1 MKNGNE
7 LIALELIDASI
18 IDEADTYQKK
28 KHLRMP
34 MIAAAAVLVVLCA
47 SAAIGA
53 LVFKSGQ
60 AVPGSEKTGSEH
72 IEHTEAVD
80 PAAENEIG
88 SVQLLSAACS
98 DSEMD
103 ACFAVFPMTET
114 VGKSLAKEDGGYYWS
129 VDYSGTENPNAT
141 VRLTNLSYNA
151 RTQTSLVRVTLTGDA
166 IADDAKTVNISL
178 SVCSNEGSTSYG
190 STDVPI
196 TNFNVTGN
204 GKIVG
209 FRATYLPG
217 TNEEAVLL
225 RDQLEVDKDLLTES
239 GIDISTLP
247 DFENVF
253 TKYQSTN
260 GDTVSYSIVTYNS
273 ADLYH
278 STVNLNGEITIVKR
292 ENIGAYKAIFY
303 THSYSNSTAG
313 NETSVYAS
321 MPPTNNVFL
330 FDRAHECLLQIRTNT
345 NIDMVELEKIA
356 AGIETVETDIPA
368 ALFAGGSEGA
378 VIDYWNDVPEMVWA
392 GDEWVSVGPTATPIS
407 EEKREEIIAITPEA
421 YDKLKRIDWDCGDGD
436 SATNRN
442 VSYLL
447 KALREMPLSERPHPT
462 YAEMRVTALCDN
474 FSLYA
479 GDNLYW
485 SDVIISNVEKYEA
498 GSTEANMLNE
508 GNAYAIVCAQTGHGE
523 NLQLYVMSDELLD
536 NFYSIGW
543 QTSIQGWP
551 VGHRGNTII
560 LCIDR
565 LAGG

>member
-7 LIALELIDASI
+7 LIALEHIDAGI

-28 KHLRMP
+28 KPLRMP
-34 MIAAAAVLVVLCA
+34 MTAAAAVLVVLCA

-72 IEHTEAVD
+72 VEHTEAVD

-103 ACFAVFPMTET
+103 ACFAVSPVAET
-114 VGKSLAKEDGGYYWS
+114 IGESLAKEDGGYYWN

-151 RTQTSLVRVTLTGDA
+151 QTQTSLVRVTLTGDA

-178 SVCSNEGSTSYG
+178 SVCSDEGSTSYG
-190 STDVPI
+190 ATDVPI

-209 FRATYLPG
+209 FRASYLPG
-217 TNEEAVLL
+217 INAESVLL
-225 RDQLEVDKDLLTES
+225 KDQLKES
-239 GIDISTLP
+239 GVDVSSFP
-247 DFENVF
+247 DYEDVF

-260 GDTVSYSIVTYNS
+260 GDTVSYSIVAYNS
-273 ADLYH
+273 ADLHH

-292 ENIGAYKAIFY
+292 ENIGAYEAIFY
-303 THSYSNSTAG
+303 THSYSSSATG

-321 MPPTNNVFL
+321 LPPTNNVFL
-330 FDRAHECLLQIRTNT
+330 FDRAHECLFQIRTNT
-345 NIDMVELEKIA
+345 DIEMAELEKIA

-368 ALFAGGSEGA
+368 ALFAGGSEGS

-392 GDEWVSVGPTATPIS
+392 GNEWVSVGPTAIPIS
-407 EEKREEIIAITPEA
+407 EEKREEIIAITPETYA
-421 YDKLKRIDWDCGDGD
+421 ILKNIDWDSGDNAA
-436 SATNRN
+436 ATNRN
-442 VSYLL
+442 IAYLL
-447 KALREMPLSERPHPT
+447 EALREMPLSERPHPT
-462 YAEMRVTALCDN
+462 YAEMRVSELCSN
-474 FSLYA
+474 FSSYA
-479 GDNLYW
+479 GDKLYW
-485 SDVIISNVEKYEA
+485 ADVAISDIKKYEA
-498 GSTEANMLNE
+498 GSAAANTLNG
-508 GNAYAIVCAQTGHGE
+508 GNAYAVVCAKTNHGE
-523 NLQLYVMSDELLD
+523 NLQLYVMSENLLD

-543 QTSIQGWP
+543 QTSIQGWL
-551 VGHRGNTII
+551 VGHQGDTII

>member
-34 MIAAAAVLVVLCA
+34 IIAAAAALVVLCA

-60 AVPGSEKTGSEH
+60 AAPSSEKPGSEH

-103 ACFAVFPMTET
+103 ACFAVSPVTET
-114 VGKSLAKEDGGYYWS
+114 VGESLAEEDGGYYWN
-129 VDYSGTENPNAT
+129 VDYSGVENLSAN

-178 SVCSNEGSTSYG
+178 SVCSDEGSTSYG
-190 STDVPI
+190 ATDVPI

-204 GKIVG
+204 GKAIG
-209 FRATYLPG
+209 FRASYLPG
-217 TNEEAVLL
+217 INAESVLL
-225 RDQLEVDKDLLTES
+225 KDQLKES
-239 GIDISTLP
+239 GVDVSSFP
-247 DFENVF
+247 DYEDVF
-253 TKYQSTN
+253 TEYQSTN
-260 GDTVSYSIVTYNS
+260 GDTVSYSIVAYNS
-273 ADLYH
+273 ADLHH

-292 ENIGAYKAIFY
+292 ENIGTYEAIFY
-303 THSYSNSTAG
+303 THSYISSTTG

-321 MPPTNNVFL
+321 LPPTNNVFL
-330 FDRAHECLLQIRTNT
+330 FDRAHECLFQIRTNT
-345 NIDMVELEKIA
+345 DIDMAELEKIA

-407 EEKREEIIAITPEA
+407 EEMREEIIAITPET
-421 YDKLKRIDWDCGDGD
+421 YDRLKGIDWDCGDTV
-436 SATNRN
+436 SAVNRN
-442 VSYLL
+442 ISSLL
-447 KALREMPLSERPHPT
+447 KALREIPLSERPHPT
-462 YAEMRVTALCDN
+462 YAEMRVSALCDN
-474 FSLYA
+474 FSFYA
-479 GDNLYW
+479 GDKLYW
-485 SDVIISNVEKYEA
+485 AEVTITDVVKYEA
-498 GSTEANMLNE
+498 GSAETNMLNE

-551 VGHRGNTII
+551 VGHQGDTII

>member
-7 LIALELIDASI
+7 LIALEHIDASI

-34 MIAAAAVLVVLCA
+34 MIAAAAVLVVLCT

-60 AVPGSEKTGSEH
+60 AVPGSEH
-72 IEHTEAVD
+72 VEHTEAVD

-103 ACFAVFPMTET
+103 ACFAVSPVAET
-114 VGKSLAKEDGGYYWS
+114 IGESLAKEDGGYYWN

-151 RTQTSLVRVTLTGDA
+151 QTQTSLVRVTLTGDA

-178 SVCSNEGSTSYG
+178 SVCSNEGNTSYG

-209 FRATYLPG
+209 FRASYLPG
-217 TNEEAVLL
+217 INEETVLL
-225 RDQLEVDKDLLTES
+225 RDQLEADKDMLKEN
-239 GIDISTLP
+239 GIDVSTLP
-247 DFENVF
+247 DYENVF
-253 TKYQSTN
+253 TRYQSTN

-278 STVNLNGEITIVKR
+278 SIVNLNGEITIVKR
-292 ENIGAYKAIFY
+292 ENIGAYEAIFY
-303 THSYSNSTAG
+303 THSYSSAAAG
-313 NETSVYAS
+313 NEPSVYAS
-321 MPPTNNVFL
+321 LPPTKNIFL
-330 FDRAHECLLQIRTNT
+330 FDRAHECLFQIRTNT
-345 NIDMVELEKIA
+345 DIDMAELEKIA

-407 EEKREEIIAITPEA
+407 EEMREEIIAITPET
-421 YDKLKRIDWDCGDGD
+421 YDRLKGIDWDCGDND
-436 SATNRN
+436 TATNRN
-442 VSYLL
+442 ISYLL
-447 KALREMPLSERPHPT
+447 DTLREMPLPERPHPT
-462 YAEMRVTALCDN
+462 YAEMRVSALCDD
-474 FSLYA
+474 FPFYA
-479 GDNLYW
+479 GDKLYW
-485 SDVIISNVEKYEA
+485 AEVTITDVVKYEA
-498 GSTEANMLNE
+498 GSAEANMLNE

-523 NLQLYVMSDELLD
+523 NLQLYVMSDDLLD

-551 VGHRGNTII
+551 VGHQGDTII
-560 LCIDR
+560 LCVDR